1 MGKNLINLKMN
12 FVLTFRFIFYIIF
25 SVDSGEN
32 MEELLSL
39 DFFSQYLTPARIKM
53 IVFAWSVIKCTV
65 LFVLGIKLVKFFID
79 KIFKQIIQKV
89 STQER
94 QQQLITLK
102 AITLHALQVVIF
114 VVYVGN
120 MLNLFGID
128 VRPIL
133 ATAGVMGVAIGFGA
147 KRFVEDIISGIIIL
161 LEGQIRVGDYVEIQG
176 VKGFVEKI
184 TLSLITVRSDTTG
197 ALCYIRCGYIDTIIN
212 HTMNYSYAFFEY
224 DVAYKENVNH
234 VFEVLNKSF
243 DILVSNSEYRQK
255 VIGELD
261 IWGLD
266 GFKESSI
273 CIKVRIKTQPKG
285 QWSVKRE
292 FNKIVKETF
301 EAENIEIP
309 FNQLVVTNL
318 KED

>member
-12 FVLTFRFIFYIIF
+12 FVLTFRFIFFIIV
-25 SVDSGEN
+25 SKIGEI
-32 MEELLSL
+32 MEELLNL

-53 IVFAWSVIKCTV
+53 IVFVWNIIKCTF
-65 LFVLGIKLVKFFID
+65 LFVVSLRLLKFFID
-79 KIFKQIIQKV
+79 KIFKQIVQKI

-94 QQQLITLK
+94 QQQLMTLK
-102 AITLHALQVVIF
+102 TIALHAIQAVIF
-114 VVYVGN
+114 VIYIGN

-161 LEGQIRVGDYVEIQG
+161 LEGQIRVGDYVEVQG

-197 ALCYIRCGYIDTIIN
+197 ALCFIRCGYIDTIIN

-234 VFEVLNKSF
+234 VFKTLYKCF
-243 DILVSNSEYRQK
+243 DILISEPENKKK

-285 QWSVKRE
+285 QWSIKRE
-292 FNKIVKETF
+292 FNKIIKEKF
-301 EAENIEIP
+301 EMENIEIP
-309 FNQLVVTNL
+309 FNQVVVTNINQN
-318 KED
+318 

>member
-1 MGKNLINLKMN
+1 
-12 FVLTFRFIFYIIF
+12 
-25 SVDSGEN
+25 

-39 DFFSQYLTPARIKM
+39 NFFSEFLKPAHIKM
-53 IVFAWSVIKCTV
+53 IVFVWNIIKCTILLV
-65 LFVLGIKLVKFFID
+65 LSVKLIRFAFD
-79 KIFKQIIQKV
+79 KIFKNIV
-89 STQER
+89 SKIEAQER
-94 QQQLITLK
+94 QQQLVTLK
-102 AITLHALQVVIF
+102 TIILHAIEAIIF
-114 VVYVGN
+114 VIYIGN

-147 KRFVEDIISGIIIL
+147 KRFVEDVISGIIIL
-161 LEGQIRVGDYVEIQG
+161 LEGQVRVGDYVEIGG

-184 TLSLITVRSDTTG
+184 TLPLITVRSDTTG
-197 ALCYIRCGYIDTIIN
+197 ALCFIRCGYIDTILN

-234 VFEVLNKSF
+234 VSKTLYKCF
-243 DILVSNSEYRQK
+243 DILISNDDFRKK

-292 FNKIVKETF
+292 FNRIVKERF
-301 EAENIEIP
+301 ELENIEIP
-309 FNQLVVTNL
+309 FNQLVVTNAN
-318 KED
+318 